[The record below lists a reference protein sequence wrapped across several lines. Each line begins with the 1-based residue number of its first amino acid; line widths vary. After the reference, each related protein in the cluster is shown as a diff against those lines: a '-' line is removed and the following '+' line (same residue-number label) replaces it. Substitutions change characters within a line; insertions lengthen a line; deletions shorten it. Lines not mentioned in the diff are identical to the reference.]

1 MGDDAGDV
9 LLRPYR
15 PGDEPE
21 VFAAIRESVE
31 ELCRWMPW
39 CHPGY
44 SIEETRA
51 WIEHCGV
58 ARARGSEFHF
68 VIEDRSG
75 AFLGTCGLNQMRH
88 EHRMANLGYWVRTRA
103 TGRGVATRA
112 VRQLAEFAFRETELV
127 RLEIVVALDNFPSM
141 RVAEKSGAIR
151 EGIAHQR
158 LRIHDRSEDAIVY
171 AILRPAGLGRSASRN
186 ASPEPPPG

>member
-1 MGDDAGDV
+1 MDGDEEPV

-15 PGDEPE
+15 PGDAEE
-21 VFAAIRESVE
+21 AFAAIRESFE
-31 ELCRWMPW
+31 ELSRWMPW

-44 SIEETRA
+44 SIEETRV

-68 VIEDRSG
+68 VIEDGSG
-75 AFLGTCGLNQMRH
+75 GFLGTCGLNQMRP
-88 EHRMANLGYWVRTRA
+88 EHRMANLGYWIRTSA

-112 VRQLAEFAFRETELV
+112 VLRLAEFAFRETELV
-127 RLEIVVALDNFPSM
+127 RLEIVVALDNSPSL
-141 RVAEKSGAIR
+141 RVAEKSGAVR

-158 LRIHDRSEDAIVY
+158 LRIHGRSQDAMVY
-171 AILRPAGLGRSASRN
+171 AILRPAGLPPPASRN
-186 ASPEPPPG
+186 ASSERAPG